1 MFPDF
6 NMMPSPSIQ
15 RQLDQVA
22 QDKQKLVKA
31 AEIQQLST
39 AEYIAKHIYDEIV
52 KYQFNLSDKDDVALM
67 LVQFNQ
73 STTIL
78 VTNIGYIG
86 NNLICFFGRGTD
98 GKPLELI
105 QHIHQLNFLLTVAP
119 KPVPNEPKR
128 KIGFR
133 GQVEE

>member
-1 MFPDF
+1 MFSEF
-6 NMMPSPSIQ
+6 NPITPSMQ
-15 RQLDQVA
+15 QQLDQVA
-22 QDKQKLVKA
+22 RDKQKLIKA

-39 AEYIAKHIYDEIV
+39 AEHIAKHIYHEIIT
-52 KYQFNLSDKDDVALM
+52 YQSNLPEKDDVALM
-67 LVQFNQ
+67 LVQFHQ

-133 GQVEE
+133 EQVEE